1 MSFASISSIASSALS
16 SAQVRMQVSASNI
29 ANADV
34 GGYTTKT
41 AVQAAV
47 TTSGV
52 GTGTTITAVSSS
64 VDKYLQKDL
73 VSEASQLGAATI
85 AQQFADQLQSLMGET
100 SSSDGSGTSLADA
113 LSEVQ
118 AALVTLSSTVESQT
132 LAGLVVDALDTL
144 AVQLRE
150 TSDGV
155 QQLRADADQQI
166 TDAVDTAN
174 DAIETIA
181 ELNERIVV
189 AKALGQSTADLEDQR
204 FTALTS
210 LSGVLDVSYTVKANG
225 QMSVTAASGVTLVD
239 GSAHLLSHDAV
250 TTSTSETVFSGI
262 LVDGVD
268 ITSSLGSGSMAALV
282 EQRDAVLPGIQAS
295 LDALAV
301 ALIDTLNAAHNTGSS
316 LPAPTTLSGTT
327 SVSAGDSLTASG
339 TLRIVTVDD
348 EGATLTSADLD
359 LTAYASVDDLVA
371 ALDALDGIDASISSG
386 RLVIGASDGAGV
398 AVADIERSVG
408 AAGQGF
414 SDYFG
419 LNDLLT
425 GASAADIGVRSDLLS
440 GETPLANAVLDVTG
454 TLSVGDSAVSVS
466 SSFAAGLAEALE
478 GSTSFASTG
487 LVGSGSYSLA
497 DYAAT
502 LVGAVASAADSA
514 DSQFE
519 TRQSAYE
526 SASTALTSQSGVNVD
541 EETARLSELEQQY
554 SVAAQILS
562 VLAEMFDAL
571 LAAAKA

>member
-29 ANADV
+29 ANADF

-239 GSAHLLSHDAV
+239 GSAHLLSYDAV

-282 EQRDAVLPGIQAS
+282 EQRDAVLPGTQAS

-425 GASAADIGVRSDLLS
+425 GASAADIAVRSDLLS

>member
-425 GASAADIGVRSDLLS
+425 GASAADIAVRSDLLS
-440 GETPLANAVLDVTG
+440 G
-454 TLSVGDSAVSVS
+454 
-466 SSFAAGLAEALE
+466 
-478 GSTSFASTG
+478 
-487 LVGSGSYSLA
+487 
-497 DYAAT
+497 
-502 LVGAVASAADSA
+502 
-514 DSQFE
+514 
-519 TRQSAYE
+519 
-526 SASTALTSQSGVNVD
+526 
-541 EETARLSELEQQY
+541 
-554 SVAAQILS
+554 
-562 VLAEMFDAL
+562 
-571 LAAAKA
+571 

>member
-132 LAGLVVDALDTL
+132 LAGLVVDALNTL

-282 EQRDAVLPGIQAS
+282 EQRDAVLPGTQAS

-425 GASAADIGVRSDLLS
+425 GASAAEIAVRSDLLS

>member
-34 GGYTTKT
+34 EGYTTKT

-52 GTGTTITAVSSS
+52 GTGTTVTAVSSS

-85 AQQFADQLQSLMGET
+85 SQQFADQLQALMGET
-100 SSSDGSGTSLADA
+100 SSSDSSGTSPVDA

-118 AALVTLSSTVESQT
+118 SALVTLSGTVESQT

-150 TSDGV
+150 TSDSV

-166 TDAVDTAN
+166 ADSVETAN
-174 DAIETIA
+174 EAIETIA
-181 ELNERIVV
+181 ALNERIVT
-189 AKALGQSTADLEDQR
+189 AQALGQSTADLEDQR
-204 FTALTS
+204 FTALAG
-210 LSGVLDVSYTVKANG
+210 LAGVLDVSYTVKANG

-239 GSAHLLSHDAV
+239 GSAHLISHVAV
-250 TTSTSETVFSGI
+250 TNATSETVFSGI

-268 ITSSLGSGSMAALV
+268 ITSSLGSGSLAALV
-282 EQRDAVLPGIQAS
+282 EQRDEILPAAQAS

-301 ALIDTLNAAHNTGSS
+301 ALIDTLNAAYNAGSS
-316 LPAPTTLSGTT
+316 LPAPSSLSGTT
-327 SVSAGDSLTASG
+327 AISGSDAVAASG

-348 EGATLTSADLD
+348 AGATLTSADLD
-359 LTAYASVDDLVA
+359 LSAYATIDELVS
-371 ALDALDGIDASISSG
+371 ALDALDGIDASLSNA
-386 RLVIGASDGAGV
+386 RLVISSTDGSGIAL
-398 AVADIERSVG
+398 ADIDSAIG

-425 GASAADIGVRSDLLS
+425 GSGAADIAVRSDLLS
-440 GETPLANAVLDVTG
+440 GETPLANAALDIST
-454 TLSVGDSAVSVS
+454 TLAVGDTALSVS

-502 LVGAVASAADSA
+502 LVGAVASAAERA

-562 VLAEMFDAL
+562 VLSEMFDAL

>member
-414 SDYFG
+414 SDHFG

>member
-34 GGYTTKT
+34 EGYTTKT

-52 GTGTTITAVSSS
+52 GTGTTVTAVSSS

-73 VSEASQLGAATI
+73 VREASQLGAATI
-85 AQQFADQLQSLMGET
+85 SQQFADQLQALMGET
-100 SSSDGSGTSLADA
+100 GSSDGSGTSPVDA

-118 AALVTLSSTVESQT
+118 SALVTLSGTVESQT

-150 TSDGV
+150 TSDSV

-166 TDAVDTAN
+166 ADSVETAN
-174 DAIETIA
+174 EAIETIA
-181 ELNERIVV
+181 ALNERIVT
-189 AKALGQSTADLEDQR
+189 AQALGQSTADLEDQR
-204 FTALTS
+204 FTALAG
-210 LSGVLDVSYTVKANG
+210 LAGVLDVSYTVKANG

-250 TTSTSETVFSGI
+250 TNATSETVFSGI

-268 ITSSLGSGSMAALV
+268 ITSSLGSGSLAALV
-282 EQRDAVLPGIQAS
+282 EQRDEVLPAAQAS

-301 ALIDTLNAAHNTGSS
+301 ALIDTLNAAYNAGSS
-316 LPAPTTLSGTT
+316 LPASATLSGTT
-327 SVSAGDSLTASG
+327 AVSASDALDGSG

-348 EGATLTSADLD
+348 AGATLTSADLD
-359 LTAYASVDDLVA
+359 LSAYATIDELVS
-371 ALDALDGIDASISSG
+371 ALDALDGIDASLSNG
-386 RLVIGASDGAGV
+386 RLVISSTDGSGIAL
-398 AVADIERSVG
+398 ADIDSAIG

-425 GASAADIGVRSDLLS
+425 GSSAADIAVRSDLLS
-440 GETPLANAVLDVTG
+440 GETPLANAALDIST
-454 TLSVGDSAVSVS
+454 TLAVGDTALSVS

-502 LVGAVASAADSA
+502 LVGAVASAAERA

-562 VLAEMFDAL
+562 VLSEMFDAL